1 MDFWLIES
9 SIVQNFDPDIFFGA
23 RERSVPLTNE
33 EDITEA

>member
-1 MDFWLIES
+1 
-9 SIVQNFDPDIFFGA
+9 VQNFDPDIFFGA